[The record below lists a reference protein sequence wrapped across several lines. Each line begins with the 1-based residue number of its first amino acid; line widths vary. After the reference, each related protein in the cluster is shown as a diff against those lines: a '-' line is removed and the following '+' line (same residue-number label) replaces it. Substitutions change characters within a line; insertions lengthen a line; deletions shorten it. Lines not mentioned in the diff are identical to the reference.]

1 MPPTLA
7 QKLGLKPG
15 MKILLVAAP
24 PDFVGQLGTLP
35 PGAGLVS
42 RAAGPLPAAIAFVR
56 TQADVGAIAPGVLD
70 ALAPDALLWFAY
82 PKKTGPLASDLSRGH
97 GWEPVSARGYDSV
110 AQISIDD
117 TWTGFRFRPKHLIGK
132 RAK

>member
-1 MPPTLA
+1 MPSNLA

-15 MKILLVAAP
+15 MKILLTGAP
-24 PDFVGQLGTLP
+24 PDFAGQLGALP
-35 PGAGLVS
+35 PGAALVS

-56 TQADVGAIAPGVLD
+56 TQADVRAVAPRLLD

-82 PKKTGPLASDLSRGH
+82 PKKSGPLASDLSRDQ
-97 GWEPVSARGYDSV
+97 GWAPVYERGYDSV
-110 AQISIDD
+110 AQISVNDA
-117 TWTGFRFRPKHLIGK
+117 WTGFRFRPGHLVGR